1 MKKLNF
7 INIVKHSLRVII
19 SVTLC
24 FVVIYFYEFETFY
37 NIMIFMGIYII
48 VSILLEL
55 IFKKFKKN
63 DTII

>member
-24 FVVIYFYEFETFY
+24 VVVIYFYEFETFF

-55 IFKKFKKN
+55 IFKKFKK
-63 DTII
+63 